1 MRERGI
7 AAGLLAFAL
16 GYALLASGYTV
27 SFVADP
33 LGPRAAPFLLATLL
47 VLLSLWLLVK
57 PPASEEASAAP
68 HPRSIAAVLGL
79 ALYSVLMPWLGFVLA
94 TALLTAALAR
104 LAQGPPV
111 RAATLGTA
119 FAAVLYYLFV
129 FALDVPLPIGRIF
142 PFLGG

>member
-7 AAGLLAFAL
+7 AAGLLGFAL

-47 VLLSLWLLVK
+47 VLLSLWILAY
-57 PPASEEASAAP
+57 PPQSEAASAAP
-68 HPRSIAAVLGL
+68 HPRSMAAVVGL
-79 ALYSVLMPWLGFVLA
+79 ALYAALMPWLGFVLA

-111 RAATLGTA
+111 RAAALGTA